1 MIAHKKEFS
10 SGVMLMVAFIGVF
23 AVLLSPVFNG
33 KNGLDYMDNLYNSI
47 SKNSSYYIPP
57 TMEKAK
63 KFVGTEVTFTIK
75 TAKPEEAGRMVKL
88 LQTTDARVSQ
98 KESTLTVSGDLG
110 KIVGNMLADADVMFK
125 NDGKAIASKYGYGEK
140 QALYDWYALTKAMA
154 ETFQKE
160 SKIKEYNMIYKVQTK
175 ALEPAYNY
183 YGIQAESI
191 SNKLG
196 IVVFSLAGYVA
207 YTLWFG
213 FAILFMFE
221 GWGLKLDH

>member
-10 SGVMLMVAFIGVF
+10 SGVMLMVGFLGVF

-57 TMEKAK
+57 TMDKAK
-63 KFVGTEVTFTIK
+63 KFLGTEVTFTMK
-75 TAKPEEAGRMVKL
+75 AAKPEEASRIVKL
-88 LQTTDARVSQ
+88 LQTTDAKVSQ
-98 KESTLTVSGDLG
+98 KENNLTITGDLG
-110 KIVGNMLADADVMFK
+110 KIVGNMLGDADTMFK
-125 NDGKAIASKYGYGEK
+125 NEGKVIASKYGYEEK
-140 QALYDWYALTKAMA
+140 QALFDWYTLSKAMA
-154 ETFQKE
+154 ESFQKE
-160 SKIKEYNMIYKVQTK
+160 NKIKEYNMIYKVQTK
-175 ALEPAYNY
+175 GLEPAYNY
-183 YGIQAESI
+183 YGIKAESI

-196 IVVFSLAGYVA
+196 IVVFSLAGYVV